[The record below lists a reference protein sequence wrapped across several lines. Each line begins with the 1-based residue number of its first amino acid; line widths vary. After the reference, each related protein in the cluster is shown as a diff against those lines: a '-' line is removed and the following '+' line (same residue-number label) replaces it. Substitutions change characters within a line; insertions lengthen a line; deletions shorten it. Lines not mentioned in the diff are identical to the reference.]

1 MPALRLD
8 RRAVASPGHPVKEL
22 RMATEHGPAAG
33 EDSFRVPDR
42 TQHLLRD
49 LVAAETG
56 MYYDDGRLH
65 FMRDRLTPLAVARG
79 FDSLLDYY
87 YLLRYDDNEAPREW
101 IRAVDA
107 LSVQETYFWREADQ
121 IEALVSH
128 IVPSLV
134 ALGRSRIRIWSLPCS
149 TGEEPLTIAMALDQG
164 GWFDRLDVDLHASDA
179 SEAALTRARAGR
191 YGERAFRQLSPA
203 LRERYFTATGRS
215 EWTVDPGLHRRVR
228 SWTRTNAVQPDTWGA
243 AAHADV
249 VFCRNLFIYFESATV
264 ERVVRAFADR
274 MGSPGYLCV
283 AAAESL
289 LRLSTPFELKT
300 CGGAFVYVKS

>member
-1 MPALRLD
+1 
-8 RRAVASPGHPVKEL
+8 
-22 RMATEHGPAAG
+22 MATGHGPAAG

-134 ALGRSRIRIWSLPCS
+134 ALGRSRIRI
-149 TGEEPLTIAMALDQG
+149 LDNS
-164 GWFDRLDVDLHASDA
+164 F
-179 SEAALTRARAGR
+179 
-191 YGERAFRQLSPA
+191 
-203 LRERYFTATGRS
+203 
-215 EWTVDPGLHRRVR
+215 
-228 SWTRTNAVQPDTWGA
+228 
-243 AAHADV
+243 
-249 VFCRNLFIYFESATV
+249 
-264 ERVVRAFADR
+264 
-274 MGSPGYLCV
+274 
-283 AAAESL
+283 
-289 LRLSTPFELKT
+289 K
-300 CGGAFVYVKS
+300 